1 VPVTT
6 SRPLRRD
13 AERNR
18 RRILDAAGELMAE
31 RGVGVSL
38 EEVAAAADVG
48 VGTVYRRFPDKE
60 SLVRTLFSEHVD
72 AVVALAIQARDSCDP
87 WQGIQDFLGAVFAM
101 QAADRGLSQIL
112 RGGDFGAT
120 LAHEARIRITPAVDE
135 LITRARNAGQLP
147 ADVGPGDLVLAELM
161 VGAVAERAG
170 PGNEATWRRAL
181 SIVLAGLRA
190 GRLAGTTPD
199 GSTIDYLQGR

>member
-1 VPVTT
+1 MTAD
-6 SRPLRRD
+6 RPLRRD
-13 AERNR
+13 AQRNR
-18 RRILDAAGELMAE
+18 RRILDAARELMAE

-38 EEVAAAADVG
+38 EQVAEAAEVG

-60 SLVRTLFSEHVD
+60 SLVRALFSEHVD
-72 AVVALAIQARDSCDP
+72 AVVTLASQASESCDP
-87 WQGIQDFLGAVFAM
+87 WQGIQDFLGTVLAM

-112 RGGDFGAT
+112 RGGELGAA
-120 LAHEARIRITPAVDE
+120 LAHEARIRITPVVDQ
-135 LITRARNAGQLP
+135 LVTRARNAGQLP

-170 PGNEATWRRAL
+170 PDNSATWRRAL

-190 GRLAGTTPD
+190 DGLVGTTPD
-199 GSTIDYLQGR
+199 GSTIDRLQGR

>member
-1 VPVTT
+1 
-6 SRPLRRD
+6 
-13 AERNR
+13 
-18 RRILDAAGELMAE
+18 MAK

-60 SLVRTLFSEHVD
+60 SLVRALFSEHVD
-72 AVVALAIQARDSCDP
+72 AVVALASQTRESCDP
-87 WQGIQDFLGAVFAM
+87 WQGIQDFLGTVLAM

-112 RGGDFGAT
+112 RGGELGAE
-120 LAHEARIRITPAVDE
+120 LAHEARIRITPVVDQ
-135 LITRARNAGQLP
+135 LVSRARNAGQLP

-170 PGNEATWRRAL
+170 PDNDATWRRAL

-190 GRLAGTTPD
+190 DGLVGTTPD
-199 GSTIDYLQGR
+199 GSTIDRLQGR

>member
-1 VPVTT
+1 VPVTAA
-6 SRPLRRD
+6 RPLRRD

-18 RRILDAAGELMAE
+18 RRILDAARELMAE

-38 EEVAAAADVG
+38 EEVAAAAEVG
-48 VGTVYRRFPDKE
+48 VGTVYRRFPDRE
-60 SLVRTLFSEHVD
+60 SLVRALFAEHVD
-72 AVVALAIQARDSCDP
+72 AVVALAAQARGSCDP
-87 WQGIQDFLGAVFAM
+87 WQGIQDFLGTVLAM

-120 LAHEARIRITPAVDE
+120 LAREARIRITPAVDE
-135 LITRARNAGQLP
+135 LITLARNAGQLP

-170 PGNEATWRRAL
+170 PDNEATWRRAL
-181 SIVLAGLRA
+181 SIVLAGLRTD
-190 GRLAGTTPD
+190 GLVGTTPD
-199 GSTIDYLQGR
+199 GTTIDRLQGR